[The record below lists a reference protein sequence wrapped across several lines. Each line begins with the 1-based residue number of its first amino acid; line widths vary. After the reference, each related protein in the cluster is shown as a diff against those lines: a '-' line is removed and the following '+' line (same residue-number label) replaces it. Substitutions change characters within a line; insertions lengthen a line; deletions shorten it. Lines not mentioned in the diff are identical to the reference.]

1 MLYQTPH
8 LLTAFVAGLLSF
20 LTPCVLPLVP
30 GYLSFISGQSLM
42 DMRSQETRNK
52 VLGPVIKSSLSFILG
67 FSLVFIALGALATTL
82 GGFLAGHKD
91 KLAVIGGVIIIV
103 LGLHMAGVLRIGF
116 LHREA
121 RFQGSSEAQGMV
133 RAFLL
138 GLAFAFGWTP
148 CVGPI
153 LGAILTMAIRED
165 QVKQGVLLLTA
176 YSLGMGV
183 PFFLTGI
190 AVDRFFIFFDRFK
203 RHFHKVEIGAG
214 VLLIA
219 IGLVMILGE
228 FNTFKV
234 FFDRIVPESFSRWG

>member
-1 MLYQTPH
+1 MLFQSPH

-30 GYLSFISGQSLM
+30 GYLSFISGQSLLEM
-42 DMRSQETRNK
+42 SSRETRKK

-67 FSLVFIALGALATTL
+67 FSVVFVTLGALATTL
-82 GGFLAGHKD
+82 GQHLAAHKD
-91 KLAVIGGVIIIV
+91 LLGPIGGVIIIV
-103 LGLHMAGVLRIGF
+103 LGLHMAGVFHIGF

-121 RFQGSSEAQGMV
+121 RFQGAPQAHGAV

-153 LGAILTMAIRED
+153 LGGILTLAVRED
-165 QVKQGVLLLTA
+165 TVRQGIFLLVA

-183 PFFLTGI
+183 PFFLTGL
-190 AVDRFFIFFDRFK
+190 AVDRFFTFFDRFK
-203 RHFHKVEIGAG
+203 HHFRKVEIAAGA
-214 VLLIA
+214 LLIV
-219 IGLVMILGE
+219 IGIFMIVGE
-228 FNTFKV
+228 FNTLKV